1 MTRLFSRK
9 NKRPDGDGLA
19 YELSEDGSYY
29 TVTGMGSCKELVLT
43 VPSEFCG
50 KPVRVIGQKAFAETK
65 IKSIILSEGIE
76 EICYEAF
83 YSCKKLKS
91 ITLPSTL
98 KKINDWTFNGKFLKK
113 VIIPSIRAWFD
124 IEFTHD
130 MSNPLTTG
138 AELYIGKK
146 KLCNHPD
153 AIRTINGVSYLAV
166 PEGVSRISSF
176 AFFECEWLKAISIP
190 DSVKSIGQGAFYKCE
205 NLKKVTVASA
215 KAWLTMKFEDY
226 CSTPLCYDAELLVN
240 DKLFF
245 EASEACQIIN
255 GEPTFVVP
263 DYITCLKNY
272 VFANTPIKNVIIP
285 PTVTELGDGVFYSC
299 DNIEQ
304 VEIPDSVNKLGKKI
318 FSCCKNLKKAVFP
331 KSATVIP
338 EDTFW
343 LNKSLTDFVIPK
355 GVTDIEE
362 SAFEGCENLKS
373 IALPDGLKRIGAYA
387 FRNCKNLTDA
397 ALPRTVEEIHA
408 YAFSSASIERADL
421 SESIKLLGQNAFEFS
436 KIKSFTLPRSINEI
450 PEGLLSGCFYM
461 EELKLHSKITK
472 IGRAAF
478 NQCVL
483 LKEIVL
489 DCPIT
494 KLEPFTFSLCEQLEK
509 IVLPSTLESIGR
521 TAFACCA
528 FKELV
533 IPDGVTSIESSA
545 FSGCQSLT
553 TLILP
558 AGIRYVNPNVF
569 WAPLSSHLPEIRFNG
584 TLAQFELVD
593 FALVISR
600 DRCKPI
606 RVICSDGETERYVYS
621 IDIKPKR

>member
-1 MTRLFSRK
+1 MAWLFSKK
-9 NKRPDGDGLA
+9 NKHLPGEDLA
-19 YELSEDGSYY
+19 YELSDDGSYY
-29 TVTGMGSCKELVLT
+29 TVTGMGSCKKRNLII
-43 VPSEFCG
+43 PSEFSG
-50 KPVRVIGQKAFAETK
+50 KPVRVIGKEAFADTK
-65 IKSIILSEGIE
+65 IKSIIISEGIE

-83 YSCKKLKS
+83 FSCKNLKS

-98 KKINDWTFNGKFLKK
+98 KKINDWAFNGKVLKK
-113 VIIPSIRAWFD
+113 VIIPSVRAWFD

-130 MSNPLTTG
+130 MSNPLITG
-138 AELYIGKK
+138 AELYVGKK

-153 AIRTINGVSYLAV
+153 AVKTINGVSYLAV

-176 AFFECEWLKAISIP
+176 AFFECAWLKAISIP

-215 KAWLTMKFEDY
+215 KAWLTMKFEDC

-240 DKLFF
+240 DKPFF

-263 DYITCLKNY
+263 DYITCLNNY

-318 FSCCKNLKKAVFP
+318 FAYCKNLKKAVFP

-338 EDTFW
+338 EDTFH
-343 LNKSLTDFVIPK
+343 LNYSLTDFVIPK

-362 SAFEGCENLKS
+362 SAFELCKNLKR
-373 IALPDGLKRIGAYA
+373 IALPEGLKHIGDFA
-387 FRNCKNLTDA
+387 FKDCENLTDA

-408 YAFSSASIERADL
+408 YAFSSTSIEKVEL
-421 SESIKLLGQNAFEFS
+421 SENIKLIGAHAFENCK
-436 KIKSFTLPRSINEI
+436 KIESFTFPKHLYEI
-450 PEGLLSGCFYM
+450 PEELLSGCVNLK
-461 EELKLHSKITK
+461 ELKLHDKLTK

-478 NQCVL
+478 HQCIL
-483 LKEIVL
+483 LKEIIL

-494 KLEPFTFSLCEQLEK
+494 KLEPFTFSGCEQLEK

-521 TAFACCA
+521 TAFSCCA
-528 FKELV
+528 FKELA
-533 IPDGVTSIESSA
+533 IPEGVTSIESSA

-569 WAPLSSHLPEIRFNG
+569 WAPLSPHLPEIRFNG

-593 FALVISR
+593 FAAKSNEDNKYYNSV
-600 DRCKPI
+600 
-606 RVICSDGETERYVYS
+606 RVICTDGET
-621 IDIKPKR
+621 KRCVP